1 MQSSNKKEVI
11 EGVRNLGIFL
21 LIAIVIYLAGTT
33 EKWYILTP
41 VTTILLAGFGYFASG
56 KNYKAA
62 IGWGS
67 IGLAAGLLWS
77 FFGV

>member
-1 MQSSNKKEVI
+1 MQSKNNKEVI
-11 EGVRNLGIFL
+11 EGLRNLGIFL
-21 LIAIVIYLAGTT
+21 LIAIAIYLAGTT
-33 EKWYILTP
+33 EKWYVLTP
-41 VTTILLAGFGYFASG
+41 VSTVLLAGFGYFASD

>member
-21 LIAIVIYLAGTT
+21 LCAVIIVWAGTA
-33 EKWYILTP
+33 ERWYVLTP
-41 VTTILLAGFGYFASG
+41 VTTILMAGFGYFASK